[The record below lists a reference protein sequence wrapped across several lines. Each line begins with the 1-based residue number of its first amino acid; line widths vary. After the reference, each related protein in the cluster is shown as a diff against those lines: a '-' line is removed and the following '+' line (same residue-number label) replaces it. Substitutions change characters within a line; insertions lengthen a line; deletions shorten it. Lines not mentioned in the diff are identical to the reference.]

1 MLVQFTVH
9 PHIGRPR
16 SAVCPINNKAEL
28 DAQVEFYL
36 RDNTGNTKSVTYKEY
51 VPHGQSE

>member
-9 PHIGRPR
+9 PHIGMPR
-16 SAVCPINNKAEL
+16 TAVCPIKDKAEL

-36 RDNTGNTKSVTYKEY
+36 RDTTGNTDRVSYKEY
-51 VPHGQSE
+51 RGKSK

>member
-1 MLVQFTVH
+1 MLVQFTIH
-9 PHIGRPR
+9 THIGMPR

-51 VPHGQSE
+51 KKP